1 MYIRFSDMRGSFY
14 MAGRIFRED
23 IFFEIQYGNNIKTK
37 EIRK

>member
-1 MYIRFSDMRGSFY
+1 